1 MVSFDICKGNP
12 GAFTFLMSAYDATP
26 FIAERAF
33 QKLQDANITGDKLY
47 MIWNDCCNRN
57 TDRAIGMILEED
69 IKTIN
74 YLINYE
80 KGRGLRYCPE
90 VLAKMKEA
98 QNERT
103 AESKEI

>member
-12 GAFTFLMSAYDATP
+12 GALTFLSEAYGKHM
-26 FIAERAF
+26 FVAERAF
-33 QKLQDANITGDKLY
+33 QKLQDADITGDKLY

-80 KGRGLRYCPE
+80 RGRGLRYCPE
-90 VLAKMKEA
+90 TLEKMKEE
-98 QNERT
+98 NND
-103 AESKEI
+103 